1 MAPMWRVFPALELY
15 GLTALVAVIAR
26 NPATRHRI
34 SKFSF
39 YHHVRGRTMRRAKMT
54 QHALYVQLEAK
65 PGKEQEVA
73 TFLSGA
79 RTMVNDEPDTTAW
92 FAIRMGPRMFGIFDA
107 FANERGR
114 DAHLQGKLAKQITA
128 KAPELFAKAPEI
140 QRVEVLA
147 DKLPH

>member
-1 MAPMWRVFPALELY
+1 
-15 GLTALVAVIAR
+15 
-26 NPATRHRI
+26 
-34 SKFSF
+34 
-39 YHHVRGRTMRRAKMT
+39 MT

-79 RTMVNDEPDTTAW
+79 RNMVTEEPDTTAW

-114 DAHLQGKLAKQITA
+114 DAHLQGRLATQIRA
-128 KAPELFAKAPEI
+128 KAPDLFVKTPEI

>member
-1 MAPMWRVFPALELY
+1 
-15 GLTALVAVIAR
+15 
-26 NPATRHRI
+26 
-34 SKFSF
+34 
-39 YHHVRGRTMRRAKMT
+39 MT

-79 RTMVNDEPDTTAW
+79 RSMVTDEPETTAW
-92 FAIRMGPRMFGIFDA
+92 FAIKMGPRTFGIFDA
-107 FANERGR
+107 FANEHGR
-114 DAHLQGKLAKQITA
+114 DAHLQGKLANQIRA
-128 KAPELFAKAPEI
+128 KASDLFVRTPEI

>member
-1 MAPMWRVFPALELY
+1 
-15 GLTALVAVIAR
+15 
-26 NPATRHRI
+26 
-34 SKFSF
+34 
-39 YHHVRGRTMRRAKMT
+39 MT

-73 TFLSGA
+73 SLLSNA

-92 FAIRMGPRMFGIFDA
+92 FAIRMGPRTFGIFDA
-107 FANERGR
+107 FMNERGR
-114 DAHLQGKLAKQITA
+114 DAHLQGKLASQIMS
-128 KAPELFAKAPEI
+128 KASQLFVNTPEI

>member
-1 MAPMWRVFPALELY
+1 
-15 GLTALVAVIAR
+15 
-26 NPATRHRI
+26 
-34 SKFSF
+34 
-39 YHHVRGRTMRRAKMT
+39 MT

-79 RTMVNDEPDTTAW
+79 RSMINDEPDTTAW
-92 FAIRMGPRMFGIFDA
+92 FAIRMGPRMFGIFDT

-114 DAHLQGKLAKQITA
+114 DAHLQGKLAKQITS
-128 KAPELFAKAPEI
+128 KADLFVRTPEM
-140 QRVEVLA
+140 QRVEILA

>member
-1 MAPMWRVFPALELY
+1 
-15 GLTALVAVIAR
+15 
-26 NPATRHRI
+26 
-34 SKFSF
+34 
-39 YHHVRGRTMRRAKMT
+39 MT

-79 RTMVNDEPDTTAW
+79 RNMVTDEPDTTAW

-114 DAHLQGKLAKQITA
+114 DAHLQGRLATQIRA
-128 KAPELFAKAPEI
+128 KAPDLFVKTPEI